1 MIRQEIIIEP
11 QQVKKNV
18 GKNKVKKEKEGV
30 ERRERM
36 LKRRMAFKIWISNK
50 MEIKLNRSML
60 NYFID

>member
-18 GKNKVKKEKEGV
+18 GKNKVEKEKEGV

-36 LKRRMAFKIWISNK
+36 MKRRMAFKIWISNK